1 LWEVFILIGASSA
14 PIVMIVVG
22 GSALGL
28 GILGAGASKDMLEEA
43 YEFFEL
49 DLFFEKIESS
59 IEKDIPNDIEDY
71 INKSIFN
78 DFNIK
83 SNFNG

>member
-1 LWEVFILIGASSA
+1 
-14 PIVMIVVG
+14 MIVVG

-28 GILGAGASKDMLEEA
+28 GIFGAGAGKDMLEEA

-49 DLFFEKIESS
+49 DLFFEKVESS
-59 IEKDIPNDIEDY
+59 IDKDIPNDIEDY

-78 DFNIK
+78 NFNIK

>member
-1 LWEVFILIGASSA
+1 
-14 PIVMIVVG
+14 MIVVG

-78 DFNIK
+78 NFNIK

>member
-1 LWEVFILIGASSA
+1 
-14 PIVMIVVG
+14 
-22 GSALGL
+22 
-28 GILGAGASKDMLEEA
+28 MLEEA

-78 DFNIK
+78 NFNIK

>member
-1 LWEVFILIGASSA
+1 
-14 PIVMIVVG
+14 MIVVG

-71 INKSIFN
+71 IKKSIFN

>member
-1 LWEVFILIGASSA
+1 
-14 PIVMIVVG
+14 MIVVG

-71 INKSIFN
+71 INKSILM
-78 DFNIK
+78 ILI
-83 SNFNG
+83 

>member
-1 LWEVFILIGASSA
+1 
-14 PIVMIVVG
+14 MIVVG